1 MCVGV
6 NNLTELETM
15 KKLIALILSSIL
27 ITACSIK
34 EPRLSF
40 GKKCVEKDNQVVYS
54 YVWLWDKKVGLTAN
68 EADCELIKKN

>member
-1 MCVGV
+1 MNKIIV
-6 NNLTELETM
+6 
-15 KKLIALILSSIL
+15 LIVASLL

-54 YVWLWDKKVGLTAN
+54 YVWIWDKMVGLTAN
-68 EADCELIKKN
+68 EATCELIEKN

>member
-1 MCVGV
+1 MSI
-6 NNLTELETM
+6 NKILL
-15 KKLIALILSSIL
+15 LIFLGIF

-54 YVWLWDKKVGLTAN
+54 YVWVYDKKLGLK
-68 EADCELIKKN
+68 ADKITCELLNDN

>member
-1 MCVGV
+1 
-6 NNLTELETM
+6 M
-15 KKLIALILSSIL
+15 KTILSILIAGLL

-54 YVWLWDKKVGLTAN
+54 YVWVWDKNVGLTAN
-68 EADCELIKKN
+68 EATCELIEKN

>member
-1 MCVGV
+1 
-6 NNLTELETM
+6 M
-15 KKLIALILSSIL
+15 KTLLSIL
-27 ITACSIK
+27 IAGVLLSACSIK

-68 EADCELIKKN
+68 ESTCELIKKN

>member
-1 MCVGV
+1 M
-6 NNLTELETM
+6 N
-15 KKLIALILSSIL
+15 KIIILIVASLL

-54 YVWLWDKKVGLTAN
+54 YIWIWDKMVGLTAN
-68 EADCELIKKN
+68 EATCELIEKN